1 MAGLNQQE
9 SLSAYRSELFERS
22 EVYVKERTQLIDTVM
37 TDLQNRANLLKE
49 HILA

>member
-22 EVYVKERTQLIDTVM
+22 EVYVKERTQLIDEVVA
-37 TDLQNRANLLKE
+37 D
-49 HILA
+49 I